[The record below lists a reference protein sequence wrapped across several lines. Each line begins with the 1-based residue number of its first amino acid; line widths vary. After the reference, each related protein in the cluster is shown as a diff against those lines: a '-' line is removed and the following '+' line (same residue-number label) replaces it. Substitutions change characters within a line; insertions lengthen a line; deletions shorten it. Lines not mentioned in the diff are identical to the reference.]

1 MSGLRKVFVGVGLA
15 IAFAVASG
23 PAALAQESASDSGNV
38 VGDNIG
44 GSSNNNNGGVHQTGG
59 QSRAGNTL
67 NRTSNVNQG
76 SSSITG
82 GVTDNGAPVAGAP
95 LASTS
100 ESGAPATKASGAG
113 AGAKAAKKSAG
124 ATASGDLARTG
135 SSTVQLSLLGFGAL
149 LVGCLMVRY
158 SWRPRM
164 LVSASATHVREALSA
179 LADLHSRA

>member
-15 IAFAVASG
+15 IALAVASG
-23 PAALAQESASDSGNV
+23 PAALAQSESASDSGNV

-44 GSSNNNNGGVHQTGG
+44 GSSGNNNSGVHQTGG

-76 SSSITG
+76 SSSIAG
-82 GVTDNGAPVAGAP
+82 GVTDNSGATEGAP

-100 ESGAPATKASGAG
+100 ESGAPATKAAG
-113 AGAKAAKKSAG
+113 TKAATKAGGSA
-124 ATASGDLARTG
+124 ASGDLARTG
-135 SSTVQLSLLGFGAL
+135 AYTVQLALLGFGAL

-164 LVSASATHVREALSA
+164 LVSASATHVREALTA